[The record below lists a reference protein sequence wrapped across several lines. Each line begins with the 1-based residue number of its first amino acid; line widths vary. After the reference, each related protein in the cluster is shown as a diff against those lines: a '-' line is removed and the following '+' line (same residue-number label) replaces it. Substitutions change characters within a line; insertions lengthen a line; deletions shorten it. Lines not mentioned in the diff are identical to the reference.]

1 MKKNFAILPSGL
13 AININEIEYL
23 CGVRG
28 IKQPREK
35 KIRTYTFSIQFI
47 SMLEPISFSYD
58 TKEDADADYNY
69 LKEFLQ
75 ND

>member
-1 MKKNFAILPSGL
+1 MKKKFSVLPSGL
-13 AININEIEYL
+13 AINVNEVEYV
-23 CGVRG
+23 CGVHG
-28 IKQPREK
+28 IRPPRARK
-35 KIRTYTFSIQFI
+35 YHSYVFSIQFI
-47 SMLEPISFSYD
+47 NRIDPISFSYD